1 VNLAGSQIDCSTFII
16 VKKLTTCILVPLK
29 VVCIMTKTKEP
40 NVNHGLDTS
49 QNKAVNIAGYLV
61 TSANIV
67 GKAAG

>member
-1 VNLAGSQIDCSTFII
+1 
-16 VKKLTTCILVPLK
+16 
-29 VVCIMTKTKEP
+29 MTKAKEP

-49 QNKAVNIAGYLV
+49 QNKEVNIAGYLV